1 MERKKKGE
9 PAMSPAEIQQYVAGQ
24 AMNWKVK
31 GRLWGENSSDQM
43 RAALLPGQYISED
56 GRTVYDADGTELVW
70 DEDMKMYRRP

>member
-1 MERKKKGE
+1 
-9 PAMSPAEIQQYVAGQ
+9 
-24 AMNWKVK
+24 
-31 GRLWGENSSDQM
+31 M